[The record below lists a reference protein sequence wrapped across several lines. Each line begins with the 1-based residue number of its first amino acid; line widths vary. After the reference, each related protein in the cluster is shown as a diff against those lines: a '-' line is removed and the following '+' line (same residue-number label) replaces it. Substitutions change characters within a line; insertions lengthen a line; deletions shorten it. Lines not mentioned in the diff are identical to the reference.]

1 MFVWRK
7 GSYMSQNLAEMN
19 QIRSY
24 LLGELAENE
33 QDALEERLLIEPE
46 LLEIS
51 LIIEGELVD
60 EYVMGWLS
68 ESDRLKL
75 EGGLLRGEQQQR
87 KLHLSN
93 LLRLKANESIFAEE
107 RSTDRLSRLK
117 QLFGLHRSY
126 FVLASSGPVM

>member
-1 MFVWRK
+1 
-7 GSYMSQNLAEMN
+7 MSQNLAEMK

-51 LIIEGELVD
+51 FMIEGELVD

-87 KLHLSN
+87 KLQLSN
-93 LLRLKANESIFAEE
+93 LLRLKANGSMSAEE
-107 RSTDRLSRLK
+107 RSTDPLSWLK

-126 FVLASSGPVM
+126 FVLACSGPVM